1 MVIIM
6 KSFRIIIPAIL
17 TALLLSGCVGTEPND
32 IAYVVAMG
40 FDEGDNDNYKI
51 TIQFAKPTQISGGAA
66 EEGGKG
72 GDIVEN
78 VVVEAPNI
86 YSAINVANNIVSK
99 KFSLSHTKIMVFSK
113 EIAEKGID
121 DILETLIRSYEV
133 RPDTYM
139 AVALEGAGEY
149 LNSVKPVIEV
159 NPAKYYQ
166 LTYEQNGSI
175 GIPENNVLDF
185 YFCHNGMYRDGV
197 LPLAG
202 VLQQSGGDSGGS
214 EGGGSSGEGG
224 QTGGTENEGS
234 GGSEGESGGGSS
246 GGGVS
251 GEENEKQ
258 KNVPVNEEGFE
269 YKLKNYIAGEVAI
282 SEKNKSESM
291 GMALFS
297 KNKMVGIMG
306 GIESELYNII
316 NGSYENG
323 YISFF
328 SEKSPQTPI
337 TVRLRKE
344 KKPKIKV
351 DDKKKEIEIKLYFE
365 ADFYSLPNDYLT
377 EKDVTSF
384 EEESKKNIEEACEKF
399 IHKTINEYQ
408 VDLLGFSKK
417 SRRNFLT
424 YKDFY
429 ENCKDKTYSDY
440 KIKVNAEFN
449 VRHTGITIREKSMG
463 QGG

>member
-1 MVIIM
+1 M
-6 KSFRIIIPAIL
+6 
-17 TALLLSGCVGTEPND
+17 GTEPND

-40 FDEGDNDNYKI
+40 FDKGDNDNYKI
-51 TIQFAKPTQISGGAA
+51 TIQFAKPTQISGGAS

-72 GDIVEN
+72 GEIVEN
-78 VVVEAPNI
+78 IAVEAPNI
-86 YSAINVANNIVSK
+86 YSGINVANNIVSK

-149 LNSVKPVIEV
+149 LNEVKPVIEV

-166 LTYEQNGSI
+166 LTYEKNGSI

-185 YFCHNGMYRDGV
+185 YFCHDGMYRDGV
-197 LPLAG
+197 MPLAG
-202 VLQQSGGDSGGS
+202 VFNQGGSEGGSGGS
-214 EGGGSSGEGG
+214 EGGSSGSEG
-224 QTGGTENEGS
+224 GS
-234 GGSEGESGGGSS
+234 GGSEGGSSGSEGGSGGESEGGSS
-246 GGGVS
+246 GGGAS
-251 GEENEKQ
+251 EEENEKQ
-258 KNVPVNEEGFE
+258 KKAPVNEEGFE

-282 SEKNKSESM
+282 SETNKSESM

-297 KNKMVGIMG
+297 KNKMIGIMG
-306 GIESELYNII
+306 GIESELYNIM
-316 NGSYENG
+316 NGSYERG

-337 TVRLRKE
+337 TVKLRKE

-351 DDKKKEIEIKLYFE
+351 DDKKKEIEIKLYFD

-399 IHKTINEYQ
+399 IHKTIDEYQ
-408 VDLLGFSKK
+408 VDLLGFAKK

-440 KIKVNAEFN
+440 KIDVNAEFN

-463 QGG
+463 EEG

>member
-1 MVIIM
+1 M
-6 KSFRIIIPAIL
+6 
-17 TALLLSGCVGTEPND
+17 GTEPND

-40 FDEGDNDNYKI
+40 FDAGENDNYKI

-72 GDIVEN
+72 GEIVEN
-78 VVVEAPNI
+78 IAVEAPNI
-86 YSAINVANNIVSK
+86 YSGINVANNIVSK

-121 DILETLIRSYEV
+121 DILETLIRSYEI

-149 LNSVKPVIEV
+149 LNEVKPVIEV

-166 LTYEQNGSI
+166 LTYKQNGSI

-185 YFCHNGMYRDGV
+185 YFCNNGMYRDGV

-202 VLQQSGGDSGGS
+202 VIKTGGSGDSSGGS
-214 EGGGSSGEGG
+214 ASGESG
-224 QTGGTENEGS
+224 QTGGTENDSS
-234 GGSEGESGGGSS
+234 GETESGGESGGNGSE
-246 GGGVS
+246 
-251 GEENEKQ
+251 EENEKQ
-258 KNVPVNEEGFE
+258 KNAPVNEEGFE

-282 SEKNKSESM
+282 SETNKSESM

-306 GIESELYNII
+306 GIESELYNIM

-328 SEKSPQTPI
+328 SEKSPETPV
-337 TVRLRKE
+337 TVKLRKE
-344 KKPKIKV
+344 KNPKIKV
-351 DDKKKEIEIKLYFE
+351 DDKNKEIEIRLYFE
-365 ADFYSLPNDYLT
+365 ADFYSLPNGYLT
-377 EKDVTSF
+377 EKDVAFF

-399 IHKTINEYQ
+399 IDKSINEYR

-417 SRRNFLT
+417 SRRNYLT

-440 KIKVNAEFN
+440 KIKVNAELN
-449 VRHTGITIREKSMG
+449 VRYTGITIREKSMG
-463 QGG
+463 LGG

>member
-1 MVIIM
+1 M
-6 KSFRIIIPAIL
+6 KSFRIIIPVIII
-17 TALLLSGCVGTEPND
+17 TLLLSGCMGTEPND

-40 FDEGDNDNYKI
+40 FDEADNDNYKI
-51 TIQFAKPTQISGGAA
+51 TIQFAKPTQISGGAS

-72 GDIVEN
+72 GEIVED

-86 YSAINVANNIVSK
+86 YSGINMANNIVSK

-113 EIAEKGID
+113 EVAERGID
-121 DILETLIRSYEV
+121 DILETLVRSYEI

-139 AVALEGAGEY
+139 AVALDGAGKY
-149 LNSVKPVIEV
+149 LNEVKPVIEV

-166 LTYEQNGSI
+166 LTYEKNSSI
-175 GIPENNVLDF
+175 GIPNNNVLDF

-197 LPLAG
+197 MPLAG
-202 VLQQSGGDSGGS
+202 VSNQGGSESSSGGS
-214 EGGGSSGEGG
+214 ESSSGESESG
-224 QTGGTENEGS
+224 QAGGTENKSS
-234 GGSEGESGGGSS
+234 GGSKGESEGSS
-246 GGGVS
+246 SVGGAS
-251 GEENEKQ
+251 EEENEKQ
-258 KNVPVNEEGFE
+258 KNAHVNEEGFE

-282 SEKNKSESM
+282 SETNKSESM

-297 KNKMVGIMG
+297 KNKMVGVMG
-306 GIESELYNII
+306 GIESELYNIM
-316 NGSYENG
+316 NGSYERG

-328 SEKSPQTPI
+328 SKKSPQVPI
-337 TVRLRKE
+337 TVKLRKE

-351 DDKKKEIEIKLYFE
+351 DEKKKKIKIKLYFE

-377 EKDVTSF
+377 EKDVNSF

-399 IHKTINEYQ
+399 IHKTIDEYQ
-408 VDLLGFSKK
+408 VDLLGFAKK

-440 KIKVNAEFN
+440 KVDVNAEFN
-449 VRHTGITIREKSMG
+449 VRHAGITIREKSMG
-463 QGG
+463 EDG